1 MANAHMMDI
10 ADNLKSRLEDIEANK
25 EVQELKDNED
35 YKDTLSSAKT
45 LVEQAETHLRSDD
58 DTELLETFKKLFE
71 LHAEHIEYVT
81 FDAFWLP
88 EHQLR
93 KFIRDAI
100 HKLLDHP
107 VLKEKYEWDTGDE
120 DGAYAGIASSQFGY
134 VKETQSQKQKKKRNR
149 K

>member
-1 MANAHMMDI
+1 MAHTDMIEI
-10 ADNLKSRLEDIEANK
+10 ADDLKSHLKDLEANE
-25 EVQELKDNED
+25 EVQALKENED
-35 YKDTLSSAKT
+35 YRDTLSSAFA

-58 DTELLETFKKLFE
+58 DTELLETFNKLFE

-134 VKETQSQKQKKKRNR
+134 VKEKKKKRNR